1 MEFGRADCLGGA
13 GHKALF
19 AELMP
24 KHRVYVHYRSAEA
37 RAVIGQVHP
46 NTAPARAMLEA
57 EGFRYRNYVDIFDG
71 GPTLECD
78 LNEIRSVRDS
88 RLVTTT
94 LDKANTDGP
103 LCLVANQDYQNFRA
117 MLIPA
122 DPTAESVSLTTAQA
136 GYLQNGAGETL
147 RIVRLTPKE
156 KSDDI
161 IN

>member
-1 MEFGRADCLGGA
+1 
-13 GHKALF
+13 
-19 AELMP
+19 MP
-24 KHRVYVHYRSAEA
+24 KHPLYVHYLSPEA

-136 GYLQNGAGETL
+136 EYLQTGAGEPL
-147 RIVRLTPKE
+147 RIVSLSAKE
-156 KSDDI
+156 NSDDT